1 MEIEIGRVTHY
12 FDHIHVAVLN
22 LTASLKLGDKIHIY
36 GHSTDLTQRVAS
48 LEVDHH
54 SVEWVKP
61 GDDVALKVNGL
72 VHPHDKIF
80 RVVEEAY
87 APHPA

>member
-12 FDHIHVAVLN
+12 FDHIHVAVLS

-80 RVVEEAY
+80 RVVEESY
-87 APHPA
+87 EPHPA